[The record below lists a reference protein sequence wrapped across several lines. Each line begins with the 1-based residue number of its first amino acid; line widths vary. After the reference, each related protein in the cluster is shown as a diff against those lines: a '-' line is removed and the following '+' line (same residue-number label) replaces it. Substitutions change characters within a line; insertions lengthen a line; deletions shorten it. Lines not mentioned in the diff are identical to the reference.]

1 MNEVSKINAVPGG
14 TPPPISQRD
23 YLALRVA
30 LSASIEIGLVRE
42 LPADRAPSAEIRH
55 ALQARAVALADCLR
69 PAGVAR
75 AQQEV
80 AALIGLR
87 PIRGDATDLRA
98 VLAIYGADLADLPLF
113 ALSAA
118 CADFRQGRAGDG
130 EWAPTQAQIRV
141 QALKHLQPIAKERR
155 EIEAVLTARIQGA
168 VASPERRAQV
178 NAHVAET
185 RRQLGAFSAQAEAE
199 DRATKAARH
208 KYWGPEPAPAAPIDH
223 STPVKLS
230 ADCRSTLGLS
240 PLPIEDARPH
250 EEHQDA

>member
-1 MNEVSKINAVPGG
+1 MNEISKINATPGG
-14 TPPPISQRD
+14 NPPPISQRD

-30 LSASIEIGLVRE
+30 WSASIEVGMARE
-42 LPADRAPSAEIRH
+42 IPADRAPSAEIRH
-55 ALQARAVALADCLR
+55 ALQARAVVLADCLR

-87 PIRGDATDLRA
+87 PIRGDATDMRA

-130 EWAPTQAQIRV
+130 EWAPTQAQIRA

-155 EIEAVLTARIQGA
+155 EIETVLAARIQG
-168 VASPERRAQV
+168 VAATPERRAQV
-178 NAHVAET
+178 NAHLAET
-185 RRQLGAFSAQAEAE
+185 KRQLDAFSAQAEAE
-199 DRATKAARH
+199 DRAKRAARH
-208 KYWGPEPAPAAPIDH
+208 KYWGAEPAPAAPIDH

-230 ADCRSTLGLS
+230 ADCRAVTGLA
-240 PLPIEDARPH
+240 PLPIEDAPMHEH
-250 EEHQDA
+250 EERA